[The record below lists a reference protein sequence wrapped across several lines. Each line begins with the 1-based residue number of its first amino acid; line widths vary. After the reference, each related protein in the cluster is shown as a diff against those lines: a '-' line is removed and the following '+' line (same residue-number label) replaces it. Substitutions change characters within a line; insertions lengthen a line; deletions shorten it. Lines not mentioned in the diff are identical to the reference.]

1 VGSEV
6 WLEYCQRIRGVVR
19 ELLKGISES
28 LGLEASYILK
38 AMNMESAGLQ
48 SFVANLYP
56 PCPQP
61 DLAMGLPPHSDHGLL
76 TVVTQNGIG
85 GLQLQRNGKW
95 VNVHALPNSLL
106 VNTSDQLEV
115 IMIMIMIIIK
125 FKLLINIIVYSTVF
139 LISR

>member
-1 VGSEV
+1 
-6 WLEYCQRIRGVVR
+6 VVR

-28 LGLEASYILK
+28 MGMEASYILK

-115 IMIMIMIIIK
+115 IMIMIMIIVK